1 MYIQDLKP
9 LVPLG
14 PLGTMKETI
23 EALGNYI
30 IHTIDVQSYIVMVL
44 YTTNTQ
50 THNSTRGELVM
61 IAKSAGRRNLSCKR
75 LCTQ

>member
-1 MYIQDLKP
+1 MMYIQDLKP

-30 IHTIDVQSYIVMVL
+30 IHTIDVHCHGSIPKHIIV
-44 YTTNTQ
+44 
-50 THNSTRGELVM
+50 HEESW
-61 IAKSAGRRNLSCKR
+61 
-75 LCTQ
+75 